1 MAYTDD
7 FNILEKII
15 NTVKKN
21 KETLLVGWLV

>member
-7 FNILEKII
+7 FSIVEKII

-21 KETLLVGWLV
+21 KEAVLGWLV